1 MYRLIPEHDGNY
13 GTDEM
18 ATNSIS
24 LKALRKFEDGFSR
37 GNLVFEGSG
46 NTFVSVFQNRIHH
59 ILDANGAFYDGAG
72 NKGHAQKN
80 QNISFNIIQPYSE
93 GNKKGVYPTLVI
105 RP

>member
-1 MYRLIPEHDGNY
+1 
-13 GTDEM
+13 
-18 ATNSIS
+18 
-24 LKALRKFEDGFSR
+24 
-37 GNLVFEGSG
+37 
-46 NTFVSVFQNRIHH
+46 HH
-59 ILDANGAFYDGAG
+59 ILDANGAFYDGEG